1 MFYSEFCLAGSK
13 CTFDRFLIKL
23 FVILMVLQSLRL
35 DIVLQAFFTVVMA
48 TTTVFAQDYFLILD
62 IHFVCTNNAEM

>member
-1 MFYSEFCLAGSK
+1 
-13 CTFDRFLIKL
+13 
-23 FVILMVLQSLRL
+23 MVLQSLRL

-62 IHFVCTNNAEM
+62 IHFVCTNNSEM